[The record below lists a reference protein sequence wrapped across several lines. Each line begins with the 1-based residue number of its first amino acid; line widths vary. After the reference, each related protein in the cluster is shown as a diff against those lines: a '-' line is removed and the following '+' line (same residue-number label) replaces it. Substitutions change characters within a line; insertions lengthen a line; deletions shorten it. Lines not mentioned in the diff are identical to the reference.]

1 VFRGW
6 YDFGGGSIAD
16 MGHYSLFP
24 LFLTFGIDKPA
35 LSADAYGTTTAMA
48 ENNVCRGVVNNVAFP
63 LSCMIR
69 FEMPATREL
78 GAFDLYW
85 WDGGMRPFTPE
96 ELLSERKSF
105 EREGMMFVGDRGK
118 ILAGFRGENPRLIP
132 ESRMA
137 GISDKEPESS
147 EPDTNEAWIQA
158 FRSNSEARGSFLL
171 AGPVSETILLG
182 TVSLRAGKRVEY
194 DSESMTITNAP
205 EANQFLTREYRPGWE
220 I

>member
-1 VFRGW
+1 MWWFLLDFAIGAWVYFDAKSRKIDQPILWAIGSVFLWIIVVPFYFAKRPLKSGEVRE
-6 YDFGGGSIAD
+6 GG
-16 MGHYSLFP
+16 
-24 LFLTFGIDKPA
+24 
-35 LSADAYGTTTAMA
+35 TAW
-48 ENNVCRGVVNNVAFP
+48 NV
-63 LSCMIR
+63 I
-69 FEMPATREL
+69 
-78 GAFDLYW
+78 
-85 WDGGMRPFTPE
+85 
-96 ELLSERKSF
+96 KSF
-105 EREGMMFVGDRGK
+105 AIFWTLLMFIIGVSGMMFVGDRGK